1 MNKNTKVIIF
11 VNEFFGAW
19 NTPRGGYGFLAR
31 HLIPQALGLPTS
43 NITVCLGRSRSLF
56 KSEEHI
62 TEEGIKLL
70 KLPKL
75 RCLAAH
81 VVNSYD
87 LLISI
92 EATVDFLFSL
102 KKRLRK
108 KILFWVQDPRPSS
121 DWEDI
126 NSVNLAKEPCYWNDK
141 TYSLVKECYDLNL
154 IQFAT
159 QAHFLSK
166 KAIELYHLPPNIDI
180 PFLPNPLMIDESASP
195 EKFNNIIFLG
205 RLDSVKRGWLFCEI
219 AKHMP
224 KYNFYV
230 MGKSSNDT
238 ESNNNSVINKYRTL
252 SNLHFLGHC
261 EGETKAEQLSK
272 AKILINTSIHEALPV
287 SFLEAFAYEV
297 SVISNQN
304 PDGLVERFGIFTG
317 HSHGDG
323 WQDIPKF
330 VEAVSY
336 LMEHEAERKSKAR
349 KAKIYVQSV
358 HSFHNFR
365 KVFDELINN
374 L

>member
-1 MNKNTKVIIF
+1 MNRNTKIIIF

-31 HLIPQALGLPTS
+31 YLIPQALGLPNS
-43 NITVCLGRSRSLF
+43 NITVCLGRSRNLF

-62 TEEGIKLL
+62 TAEGIKLL

-75 RCLAAH
+75 RYLAAQ

-87 LLISI
+87 LIISI

-108 KILFWVQDPRPSS
+108 KILFWIQDPRPFS
-121 DWEDI
+121 DWEEI

-166 KAIELYHLPPNIDI
+166 KAIELYHLPPHTDI
-180 PFLPNPLMIDESASP
+180 PFLPNPLSINELEP
-195 EKFNNIIFLG
+195 QEKSNNIIFLG

-219 AKHMP
+219 AKQMP
-224 KYNFYV
+224 QYNFYV

-238 ESNNNSVINKYRTL
+238 ESNNNSIINKYRAL
-252 SNLHFLGHC
+252 PNLHFLGHC
-261 EGETKAEQLSK
+261 EGSKKTEQLSK

-287 SFLEAFAYEV
+287 SFLEAFSHEV
-297 SVISNQN
+297 SVVSNQN
-304 PDGLVERFGIFTG
+304 PDGLVERFGIFIG
-317 HSHGDG
+317 SSHGDG
-323 WQDIPKF
+323 WHDIPKF
-330 VEAVSY
+330 IEAVSY
-336 LMEHEAERKSKAR
+336 LMEHESERKLKAR
-349 KAKIYVQSV
+349 QSKNYVKSV

-365 KVFDELINN
+365 KIFDELTNEF
-374 L
+374 